1 MKLLFGSFFVLI
13 FNSLVCQ
20 ELINLPFELE
30 IDSKRDVVTVNKSV
44 IYMDD
49 EVVSEG
55 TQTNNYRLEILDTAF
70 RTTIS
75 YQKQLSEEMKNVDSE
90 SIPKDQVIESFIYIA
105 EEKLKCLNYHILVD
119 NSSREPI
126 EFINDSLY
134 DKNIQPITKEI
145 LSQFSSLMDDDET
158 ERERFAE
165 KTIEYLKMS
174 KKNILESVRLELANI
189 LSPYTYQFPSEGSI
203 ENEVVID
210 DIPMFSEVPN
220 NEINAVIKIQSELE
234 GDDITVNSELTYD
247 KERFLKVAKTANPAF
262 NDVKNDELDVI
273 ERNSFTANLP
283 SSWLTKYESERI
295 ISIPGIKVINVSNM
309 KFY

>member
-1 MKLLFGSFFVLI
+1 MLI
-13 FNSLVCQ
+13 INGLVGQ

-30 IDSKRDVVTVNKSV
+30 INSKKEVISVNKSV
-44 IYMDD
+44 IYMDN

-55 TQTNNYRLEILDTAF
+55 TQTNNYNLEVLDTAF

-75 YQKQLSEEMKNVDSE
+75 YQKQLADDMKNVDAE
-90 SIPKDQVIESFIYIA
+90 KIPKDQIIESFIYIA

-119 NSSREPI
+119 NTSREPI
-126 EFINDSLY
+126 EFINDSIY
-134 DKNIQPITKEI
+134 DNNIESITKGI
-145 LSQFSSLMDDDET
+145 LNQFSNLMDDDES

-165 KTIEYLKMS
+165 KTMEYLKMS
-174 KKNILESVRLELANI
+174 RKNILESIRLELANI

-220 NEINAVIKIQSELE
+220 NEIDAVIKIESELE
-234 GDDITVNSELTYD
+234 GDDVTVNSELTYD
-247 KERFLKVAKTANPAF
+247 KEMFLKVAKAANPAF
-262 NDVKNDELDVI
+262 SDVKDDELDVI

-283 SSWLTKYESERI
+283 SSWLIKYESERI